1 LLRRV
6 VNRSEQAAARETRA
20 ACVGIHSDL
29 AHPREVDYETAVAGT
44 ETSEAMT
51 AAPDRGENSGG
62 RGGSHGVLHVADV
75 QAAGDESRLFCDHG
89 VPNGTRIFVSRMPR
103 PEQIA
108 SESPSQRRIRLFDR
122 FRHFLPLL
130 RLPDA

>member
-1 LLRRV
+1 LLCRL
-6 VNRSEQAAARETRA
+6 VNRSQQTPAGKLGTASI
-20 ACVGIHSDL
+20 GIDGDL
-29 AHPREVDYETAVAGT
+29 AHSKEVDYETAVAGT

-75 QAAGDESRLFCDHG
+75 HAAGDESRLFCDHG
-89 VPNGTRIFVSRMPR
+89 VPNGTRILVSRMPSSQ
-103 PEQIA
+103 QIA

-122 FRHFLPLL
+122 FRHFPPLL